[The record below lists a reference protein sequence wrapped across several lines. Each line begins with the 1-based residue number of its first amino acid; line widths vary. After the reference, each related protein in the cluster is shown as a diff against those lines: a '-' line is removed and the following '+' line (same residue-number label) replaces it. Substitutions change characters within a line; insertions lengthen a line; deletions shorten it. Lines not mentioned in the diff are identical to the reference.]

1 MPVGHLEEGLG
12 GPRPEWATPH
22 TPKILL
28 PNLPTRE
35 IPPPHPTLEG
45 TVSPMLFP
53 LREQNGNFFSC
64 RGKYK

>member
-22 TPKILL
+22 TPKVLL
-28 PNLPTRE
+28 PNLLTRE